1 MQTRTTWI
9 GFWEASRRE
18 PLRSGLDTVVGPTL
32 GMDPTLD
39 ASTIVLNILL
49 YVLLPL
55 WGVAG
60 GVDWFCHRATKIES
74 TAGLREALVHA
85 LMGFQVGIPILLGL
99 LFEVNVLVL
108 IMCILALVAHE
119 LVAHYD
125 VHYAQDLR
133 EISIW
138 EVHAHNYL
146 ATLPFFILL
155 LIIVRRWETFVN
167 FVTFKWAGNMSLQWR
182 EESLGMN
189 GNFALSYIIG
199 MGIFIV
205 MPYMLEMYRCWKWE
219 RENGVSTLPW
229 RASE

>member
-1 MQTRTTWI
+1 MQTRTTGI